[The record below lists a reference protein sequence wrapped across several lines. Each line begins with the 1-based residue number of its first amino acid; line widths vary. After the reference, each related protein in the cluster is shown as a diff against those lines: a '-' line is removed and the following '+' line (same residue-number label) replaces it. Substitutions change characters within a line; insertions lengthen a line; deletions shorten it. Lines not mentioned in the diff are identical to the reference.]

1 MDKIFLSVI
10 IPVYNTEKYLE
21 KCIDSVLNARSN
33 VDDIVEIVV
42 INDGSKGNCDEIIQ
56 KYRNLDNFVY
66 IKQDNSGR
74 GATRNV
80 GICASHGE
88 YITFVD
94 SDDFIDSNMYKD
106 MLKKI
111 KEKNSDIVICDIES
125 VDEEE
130 NKLLLI
136 PGKNEK
142 ITDDKLGC
150 FDVMMMPSC
159 VNKIFRRS
167 LFDGV
172 LFPVNINYEDLATI
186 PLIMLKAGV
195 VSYIPNV
202 YYYYVQNS
210 NSIMN
215 QDYSVE
221 KLNILEALNIVFG
234 KIDKLGLNEDI
245 VNKAKYS
252 LFTRRYYEEV
262 LEKIMLSKQNKA
274 ELVFNFV
281 KIGKKIVTD
290 MSLNPYLLKEIE
302 SNGLFKKIGNR
313 LLFKYIE
320 QGKLNKINNIL
331 TLKKYYRCVA
341 IIYAS
346 KSICDN

>member
-1 MDKIFLSVI
+1 MDKIFLSII
-10 IPVYNTEKYLE
+10 IPVYNTEMYLE
-21 KCIDSVLNARSN
+21 KCINSVIDARN
-33 VDDIVEIVV
+33 NTEETIEIVV

-56 KYRNLDNFVY
+56 KYKNIDNFIY

-80 GICASHGE
+80 GIAASHGE

-94 SDDFIDSNMYKD
+94 SDDFINSNMYKD
-106 MLKKI
+106 MIDTI
-111 KEKNSDIVICDIES
+111 KENNSDVAICDIES
-125 VDEEE
+125 VDENGEE
-130 NKLLLI
+130 LLLI
-136 PGKNEK
+136 PGKNDK
-142 ITDDKLGC
+142 ISDTKLGC

-159 VNKIFRRS
+159 VNKIFRKS
-167 LFDGV
+167 LFGGV

-186 PLIMLKAGV
+186 PVIMLKANI

-215 QDYSVE
+215 QEYSVE
-221 KLNILEALNIVFG
+221 KLNILEALKIVFE
-234 KIDKLGLNEDI
+234 KIDKLGLNKDI
-245 VNKAKYS
+245 VDKAKYS

-262 LEKIMLSKQNKA
+262 LEKIMLSKENKL
-274 ELVFNFV
+274 ELIFNFL
-281 KIGKKIVTD
+281 KIGKKLVED

-302 SNGLFKKIGNR
+302 SNGLFKKIENKR
-313 LLFKYIE
+313 LFKHIE
-320 QGKLNKINNIL
+320 RGNISKIKKYL
-331 TLKKYYRCVA
+331 TLKKYYRSVA